1 MKGILSKLV
10 MLWIEI
16 DYMFIRFWNNM
27 YIVLNIRL
35 LFILYYSIMDF
46 IVFINIVIGLI
57 II

>member
-1 MKGILSKLV
+1 

-27 YIVLNIRL
+27 YIVLDIRL
-35 LFILYYSIMDF
+35 LFILYYSIIDF